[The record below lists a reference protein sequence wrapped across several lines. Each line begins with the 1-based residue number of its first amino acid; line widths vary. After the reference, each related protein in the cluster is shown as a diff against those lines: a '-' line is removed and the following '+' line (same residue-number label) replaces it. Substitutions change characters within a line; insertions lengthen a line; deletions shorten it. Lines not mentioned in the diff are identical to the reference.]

1 MALNKAIAA
10 GKEHRKPYIYKSN
23 YCKSV
28 DVHCRN
34 HGGERHQWQC
44 QWCLGNRTYKNK
56 NREKL
61 AKAEIKKFKYFGLD
75 QNI

>member
-28 DVHCRN
+28 DSTCRN
-34 HGGERHQWQC
+34 HGSC
-44 QWCLGNRTYKNK
+44 PWCLGNRTYKNK
-56 NREKL
+56 NRV
-61 AKAEIKKFKYFGLD
+61 
-75 QNI
+75 